1 MSDTPP
7 TRDEATPVEGG
18 PAGLATAH
26 VAPDAAGGAERL
38 EEPEDPRVTRV
49 AAARAAWTRHL
60 VDLGGRN
67 TLLWYRDLP
76 SGTLDLTTAHPGGV
90 AMLLAGRSSKLSD
103 LVREPAAL
111 EEARRRAR
119 AIAAKSRELAE
130 ERGILTCFLAIGMAT
145 WAVRLP
151 DGRPAPRAPAAPVL
165 LRSCTLRATGA
176 AQGDYQL
183 DLGPELELNP
193 VLVNYLAS
201 EQGITLDEDAL
212 EALATSG
219 PTFDPYPVY
228 AALAEVCADVPDFS
242 VTPRLVVGT
251 FSYAKLPMVADLAA
265 QGDALADHDV
275 VAALAGDPDALRAVR
290 FERDTGRVDLDD
302 PARDLL
308 VLDADSSQ
316 QEAIEAVRSGSHLVV
331 HGPPG
336 TGKSQTIANLVASL
350 AADGKRVLFVAEKRA
365 AIDAVVGRLDR
376 VGLGDLVLDLHA
388 GAHGRRRVARELVDG
403 LEKLG
408 RGTAADGRGGSDAAA
423 TATRV
428 TAPAAA
434 RRSAAERLGAHVRA
448 LHDRRDPWGVS
459 LHEVQEAVSAF
470 AGLPTPPRSRVRLR
484 GEALAALDRAGAA
497 RVAAS
502 VTTVASLA
510 DWDVDGADDP
520 WFGAGIRS
528 ADEAVEARERVE
540 RLHGGGIDEAADTL
554 AEVFR
559 GIQLPDAPT
568 TRDWASV
575 LATVGDVRDTLET
588 FRAEVFDIPLGDLV
602 AATGSAAYRREV
614 GSDLGFLDRW
624 RLRRQARS
632 LLRPGRPPADLHAAL
647 SAASDQRLAWRQLA
661 GSGGRPE
668 IPVELDRARA
678 SHAALVD
685 DLEWLDERLP
695 HDDDLDGSTGSTA
708 GGGSPGLLDQDL
720 ATVRARVAA
729 LAEATSR
736 LGVVP
741 AVRTALDELTACG
754 LRPLVDDLRARRVP
768 AEAAT
773 SEVEWVWWSS
783 LAEEVALRDP
793 RVAAHDG
800 RALTRTVGEFADA
813 DRAVVGENAT
823 RVLDAVAD
831 RVADVLREHPE
842 QETFLR
848 AEAARARRL
857 APLRDLVPRCPD
869 LVTAVRPCW
878 VMSPL
883 VVASV
888 LPPGQWFDV
897 VVFDEASQVPPAEA
911 VSAISRARQVVVA
924 GDSRQLPPTTFFTTV
939 TDGDPAAVGA
949 DEAIT
954 EGVESILDVLAAALP
969 SRRLTWHY
977 RSLDER
983 LIAFANAEVYEGS
996 LVTFP
1001 GTGTEPVVRHV
1012 LVDGHGIVAEG
1023 EAAVETT
1030 TTEVDRVV
1038 EVVLEHARTRPHR
1051 SLGVIALGSTHATR
1065 VDEALRRAL
1074 AGVDDDVLEFFDEH
1088 RPEAFFVKNL
1098 ERVQGDER
1106 DDVVLTVGYGK
1117 TPHGRVLHRFGPL
1130 NMEGGERRLNVAITR
1145 ARRSMTVVSS
1155 IAAGDLDPAR
1165 LKARG
1170 ALMLRDFLAYA
1181 AGAPLPG
1188 VAAVAVHAAATTGSV
1203 ADTGSTR
1210 PAVPARES
1218 APGADGGVT
1227 SVVLADLARRLRGHG
1242 LVVHEAMGASA
1253 DPVDLAVEDPARPG
1267 RLVLA
1272 VESDG
1277 PQYAAMRTARDRD
1290 RLRGEQLERLGWRHL
1305 RVWSTDVF
1313 RDPARDVARILEA
1326 VGHRE
1331 PSGD

>member
-1 MSDTPP
+1 MSDPPPRTDAARLVEGAPDVAPTPLEPSAP
-7 TRDEATPVEGG
+7 TPEEAT
-18 PAGLATAH
+18 ATPL
-26 VAPDAAGGAERL
+26 PDAADEQ
-38 EEPEDPRVTRV
+38 DPRSARV

-76 SGTLDLTTAHPGGV
+76 TGTLDLTTAHPGGV
-90 AMLLAGRSSKLSD
+90 AMLLAGRQTRLSD

-111 EEARRRAR
+111 DEARRRTR
-119 AIAAKSRELAE
+119 AIAAKTRELAQ
-130 ERGILTCFLAIGMAT
+130 ERGILTGFLAIGMAS

-151 DGRPAPRAPAAPVL
+151 DGRSAPRAPAAPVL
-165 LRSCTLRATGA
+165 LRACTLRATGA
-176 AQGDYQL
+176 AQGDFTL
-183 DLGPELELNP
+183 DLGQDLELNP
-193 VLVNYLAS
+193 VLVHYLAS
-201 EQGITLDEDAL
+201 EQGITLDADAI

-228 AALAEVCADVPDFS
+228 AALSEACSRVPDFS

-275 VAALAGDPDALRAVR
+275 VAALAGDPDALRSVR
-290 FERDTGRVDLDD
+290 SQLGPGRLGPDLDGGERDV
-302 PARDLL
+302 L

-316 QEAIEAVRSGSHLVV
+316 QEAVEAVRSGSHLVV

-336 TGKSQTIANLVASL
+336 TGKSQTIANLIGTL

-388 GAHGRRRVARELVDG
+388 GAHGRRRVARELVAALDG
-403 LEKLG
+403 VVAPQPRQGARSAGPLPEAG
-408 RGTAADGRGGSDAAA
+408 AA
-423 TATRV
+423 TAAGPAVSRV
-428 TAPAAA
+428 AAPAAA
-434 RRSAAERLGAHVRA
+434 RRAAADRLTEHVRV

-470 AGLPTPPRSRVRLR
+470 AGMPVPPRSRVRLH
-484 GEALAALDRAGAA
+484 GEHLTGLDRDAVA
-497 RVAAS
+497 RVAES

-510 DWDVDGADDP
+510 DWDAAGADDP
-520 WFGAGIRS
+520 WFGSGIRS
-528 ADEAVEARERVE
+528 AEEAGEAAQRVE
-540 RLHGGGIDEAADTL
+540 RLAGGGIDETAATL

-559 GIQLPDAPT
+559 GIRLPEAPT
-568 TRDWASV
+568 SEDWARV
-575 LATVGDVRDTLET
+575 LATVGEVRDTLEV
-588 FRAEVFDIPLGDLV
+588 FRPEVFDIPLDDLV
-602 AATGSAAYRREV
+602 TATGSSAYRRSV
-614 GSDLGFLDRW
+614 GSELGWLDRW

-632 LLRPGRPPADLHAAL
+632 LLRPGRPPADLHVAL
-647 SAASDQRLAWRQLA
+647 AAASDQRVAWRQLA

-678 SHAALVD
+678 AHASLVT
-685 DLEWLDERLP
+685 DLAWLDERLP
-695 HDDDLDGSTGSTA
+695 AGSTPLRA
-708 GGGSPGLLDQDL
+708 LDVPGLRHRIGGL
-720 ATVRARVAA
+720 AAA
-729 LAEATSR
+729 AGR
-736 LGVVP
+736 LGVAPTVT
-741 AVRTALDELTACG
+741 TALDALTASG
-754 LRPLVDDLRARRVP
+754 LRPLVDDLRDRGVP
-768 AEAAT
+768 AEQVGA
-773 SEVEWVWWSS
+773 EVEWVWWSS
-783 LAEEVALRDP
+783 LAEEVARRDP

-800 RALTRTVGEFADA
+800 RALTRTVGEFAA
-813 DRAVVGENAT
+813 SDRAVVAGNAE
-823 RVLDAVAD
+823 RVLAAVAD
-831 RVADVLREHPE
+831 HVAEVAREHPE
-842 QETFLR
+842 QETLLR
-848 AEAARARRL
+848 AEGARARRL
-857 APLRDLVPRCPD
+857 APLRELVSRCPD

-888 LPPGQWFDV
+888 LPPGVWFDV
-897 VVFDEASQVPPAEA
+897 VVFDEASQIPPAEA

-924 GDSRQLPPTTFFTTV
+924 GDARQLPPTSFFTTV

-954 EGVESILDVLAAALP
+954 EGAESILDVLAAALP
-969 SRRLTWHY
+969 ARRLSWHY

-1001 GTGTEPVVRHV
+1001 GTGTDPVVRHE
-1012 LVDGHGIVAEG
+1012 LVEGHGIVAEG

-1030 TTEVDRVV
+1030 TAEVARVV
-1038 EVVLEHARTRPHR
+1038 ELVVEHARTRPDR
-1051 SLGVIALGSTHATR
+1051 SLGVIALGITHAVR
-1065 VDEALRRAL
+1065 IEEALRRAL
-1074 AGVDDDVLEFFDEH
+1074 PGLDDGVLGFFDED

-1106 DDVVLTVGYGK
+1106 DDVILSVGYGK

-1130 NMEGGERRLNVAITR
+1130 NQEGGERRLNVAITR

-1165 LKARG
+1165 LRARG

-1181 AGAPLPG
+1181 ASGRLPG
-1188 VAAVAVHAAATTGSV
+1188 TAPDGPSGAAAPMAEHPVGSI
-1203 ADTGSTR
+1203 
-1210 PAVPARES
+1210 
-1218 APGADGGVT
+1218 
-1227 SVVLADLARRLRGHG
+1227 VLADLARRLRGHG
-1242 LVVHEAMGASA
+1242 LVVHEGVGAST
-1253 DPVDLAVEDPARPG
+1253 DPVDLAVEDPGRPG

-1277 PQYAAMRTARDRD
+1277 PQYAAMRTTRDRD
-1290 RLRGEQLERLGWRHL
+1290 RLRAEQLERLGWRHL

-1331 PSGD
+1331 PSGG

>member
-18 PAGLATAH
+18 PAGLPGTA
-26 VAPDAAGGAERL
+26 PEGPERL

-90 AMLLAGRSSKLSD
+90 AMLLAGRPSKLSD

-151 DGRPAPRAPAAPVL
+151 DGRTTPRSPAAPVL

-193 VLVNYLAS
+193 VLVNYLES

-228 AALAEVCADVPDFS
+228 AALAEACATVPDFS

-251 FSYAKLPMVADLAA
+251 FSYAKLPMVADLAV
-265 QGDALADHDV
+265 QGEALADHDV

-336 TGKSQTIANLVASL
+336 TGKSQTIANLIATL

-388 GAHGRRRVARELVDG
+388 GAHGRRRVARELVEG
-403 LEKLG
+403 LDRLG
-408 RGTAADGRGGSDAAA
+408 RGATADRGGRADAAS

-428 TAPAAA
+428 MAPAAA

-459 LHEVQEAVSAF
+459 LHDVQEAVSAF

-484 GEALAALDRAGAA
+484 GESLAALDRAAAA
-497 RVAAS
+497 RAAAS

-510 DWDVDGADDP
+510 DWDMAGADDP

-528 ADEAVEARERVE
+528 ADEALEARERVE
-540 RLHGGGIDEAADTL
+540 RLDGGAIDETAVTL
-554 AEVFR
+554 SEVFR
-559 GIQLPDAPT
+559 GIQLPDSPT
-568 TRDWASV
+568 TRDWARV
-575 LATVGDVRDTLET
+575 LATVGEVRDTLET

-602 AATGSAAYRREV
+602 EATGSSAYRREM
-614 GSDLGFLDRW
+614 GSSLGFLDRW

-647 SAASDQRLAWRQLA
+647 AAASEQRVAWRQLA

-668 IPVELDRARA
+668 IPVELDRARVA
-678 SHAALVD
+678 HTALVE

-695 HDDDLDGSTGSTA
+695 QGEDGDGSPALLDVDLD
-708 GGGSPGLLDQDL
+708 
-720 ATVRARVAA
+720 TVRTRVAA
-729 LAEATSR
+729 LAAASAR

-741 AVRTALDELTACG
+741 AVRAALDELTASG

-768 AEAAT
+768 AESAT
-773 SEVEWVWWSS
+773 AEVEWVWWSS

-793 RVAAHDG
+793 DVAAHDG

-831 RVADVLREHPE
+831 RVADVVREHPD

-888 LPPGQWFDV
+888 LPPGVWFDV

-911 VSAISRARQVVVA
+911 VSAISRGRQVVVA

-939 TDGDPAAVGA
+939 TNGDPAAVGA

-983 LIAFANAEVYEGS
+983 LIAFANAQVYEGS

-1001 GTGTEPVVRHV
+1001 GTGTDPVVRHV

-1038 EVVLEHARTRPHR
+1038 EVVLEHARTRPDR
-1051 SLGVIALGSTHATR
+1051 SLGVIALGITHATR

-1074 AGVDDDVLEFFDEH
+1074 ADVEDDVLEFFDEH

-1130 NMEGGERRLNVAITR
+1130 NIEGGERRLNVAITR

-1181 AGAPLPG
+1181 AGGPLPG
-1188 VAAVAVHAAATTGSV
+1188 GRGRARRAHGLTASAV
-1203 ADTGSTR
+1203 R
-1210 PAVPARES
+1210 PATDPLLRHRRPYLPL
-1218 APGADGGVT
+1218 APPPSLLCVN

-1242 LVVHEAMGASA
+1242 LVVHEAVGSSA

-1277 PQYAAMRTARDRD
+1277 PQYAAMRTTRDRD
-1290 RLRGEQLERLGWRHL
+1290 RLRAEQLERLGWRHL

>member
-1 MSDTPP
+1 MSDHPP
-7 TRDEATPVEGG
+7 TRDEATLVEGG
-18 PAGLATAH
+18 PAPA
-26 VAPDAAGGAERL
+26 VVPDPAPRP
-38 EEPEDPRVTRV
+38 EEPEDPRAARV
-49 AAARAAWTRHL
+49 ATARDAWTRHL

-90 AMLLAGRSSKLSD
+90 ASLLAGRQPRLSD
-103 LVREPAAL
+103 LVREPTAR
-111 EEARRRAR
+111 EDARRRAR

-130 ERGILTCFLAIGMAT
+130 ERGILTCFLAIGMAS

-151 DGRPAPRAPAAPVL
+151 DGRTAPRSPAAPVL
-165 LRSCTLRATGA
+165 LRSCALRATGA
-176 AQGDYQL
+176 AHGDYQL
-183 DLGPELELNP
+183 DLGPEFELNP
-193 VLVNYLAS
+193 VLVNYLES
-201 EQGITLDEDAL
+201 EQGISLDVDAL

-219 PTFDPYPVY
+219 STFDPYPLY
-228 AALAEVCADVPDFS
+228 AALGKACAAVPDFS
-242 VTPRLVVGT
+242 VTPRLVIGS

-290 FERDTGRVDLDD
+290 SELDRSRVDLDD
-302 PARDLL
+302 PERDLL

-316 QEAIEAVRSGSHLVV
+316 QEAIEAVRAGSHLVV

-336 TGKSQTIANLVASL
+336 TGKSQTIANLIATL

-403 LEKLG
+403 LERLG
-408 RGTAADGRGGSDAAA
+408 RGATDGRGSGSDAVAA
-423 TATRV
+423 ATRV
-428 TAPAAA
+428 AAPAAA
-434 RRSAAERLGAHVRA
+434 RRAAAHQLGDHVRA
-448 LHDRRDPWGVS
+448 LHDLREPWGVS

-470 AGLPTPPRSRVRLR
+470 AALPTPPRSRVRLR
-484 GEALAALDRAGAA
+484 GETLAALDREAAAG
-497 RVAAS
+497 VAAA

-510 DWDVDGADDP
+510 DWDEGGADDP
-520 WFGAGIRS
+520 WFGAGIRT
-528 ADEAVEARERVE
+528 ADEASEARERVA
-540 RLHGGGIDEAADTL
+540 RLDGGGVDDTARTL

-559 GIQLPDAPT
+559 GIQLPAAPT
-568 TRDWASV
+568 TSDWGRV

-588 FRAEVFDIPLGDLV
+588 FRPEVFDIPLDDLV
-602 AATGSAAYRREV
+602 AATGSSAHRRAT

-624 RLRRQARS
+624 RLRRQARA

-647 SAASDQRLAWRQLA
+647 AAASEQRVVWRQLA

-668 IPVELDRARA
+668 IPVELDRAHVA
-678 SHAALVD
+678 HAALVD
-685 DLEWLDERLP
+685 DLDWLDDRLLHGEP
-695 HDDDLDGSTGSTA
+695 ADGTPGAPGASGDRPGDSSGAKRLVDLDVATLRDRVAT
-708 GGGSPGLLDQDL
+708 L
-720 ATVRARVAA
+720 AAAIPRLAVVPTVR
-729 LAEATSR
+729 E
-736 LGVVP
+736 
-741 AVRTALDELTACG
+741 ALDRLTASG

-768 AEAAT
+768 AEQAT
-773 SEVEWVWWSS
+773 AEVEWVWWSS
-783 LAEEVALRDP
+783 LADEVALRDP
-793 RVAAHDG
+793 LVAAHDG
-800 RALTRTVGEFADA
+800 RALTRAIGEFAAA
-813 DRAVVGENAT
+813 DRAVVRENAA
-823 RVLDAVAD
+823 RVIAAVAD
-831 RVADVLREHPE
+831 RVAEVTREKPE

-848 AEAARARRL
+848 AEAARSRRL

-888 LPPGQWFDV
+888 LPPGTWFDV

-924 GDSRQLPPTTFFTTV
+924 GDSRQLPPTTFFTTA
-939 TDGDPAAVGA
+939 TDGDPSSVGA
-949 DEAIT
+949 EEAIT

-1001 GTGTEPVVRHV
+1001 GTGTDPVVRHV

-1030 TTEVDRVV
+1030 TSEVDRVV
-1038 EVVLEHARTRPHR
+1038 ELVLEHARSTPDR

-1074 AGVDDDVLEFFDEH
+1074 GGVEEDVLGFFDEN

-1106 DDVVLTVGYGK
+1106 DDVILTVGYGK

-1130 NMEGGERRLNVAITR
+1130 NIEGGERRLNVAITR

-1155 IAAGDLDPAR
+1155 IAAGDLDPTR
-1165 LKARG
+1165 LRARG
-1170 ALMLRDFLAYA
+1170 AVMLRDYLAYA

-1188 VAAVAVHAAATTGSV
+1188 VAAESTLATAASEPAAT
-1203 ADTGSTR
+1203 
-1210 PAVPARES
+1210 S
-1218 APGADGGVT
+1218 APDA
-1227 SVVLADLARRLRGHG
+1227 
-1242 LVVHEAMGASA
+1242 EAG
-1253 DPVDLAVEDPARPG
+1253 
-1267 RLVLA
+1267 
-1272 VESDG
+1272 
-1277 PQYAAMRTARDRD
+1277 
-1290 RLRGEQLERLGWRHL
+1290 
-1305 RVWSTDVF
+1305 
-1313 RDPARDVARILEA
+1313 
-1326 VGHRE
+1326 
-1331 PSGD
+1331 

>member
-18 PAGLATAH
+18 PAGLPGT
-26 VAPDAAGGAERL
+26 VPDGDPDPAPHGAGRL

-76 SGTLDLTTAHPGGV
+76 SGTLDLSTAHPGGV
-90 AMLLAGRSSKLSD
+90 AMLLAGRPTRLSD

-151 DGRPAPRAPAAPVL
+151 DGRAAPRSPAAPVL

-193 VLVNYLAS
+193 VLVNYLES

-219 PTFDPYPVY
+219 PTFDPYPAY
-228 AALAEVCADVPDFS
+228 AALAEACSAVPDFS
-242 VTPRLVVGT
+242 VQPRLVVGT
-251 FSYAKLPMVADLAA
+251 FSYAKLPMVADLAT

-336 TGKSQTIANLVASL
+336 TGKSQTIANLIATL

-403 LEKLG
+403 LERLG
-408 RGTAADGRGGSDAAA
+408 RGATADPRGGRGGGADAAA
-423 TATRV
+423 ATRV
-428 TAPAAA
+428 MAPAAA

-459 LHEVQEAVSAF
+459 LHDVQEAVSAF
-470 AGLPTPPRSRVRLR
+470 AALPRPPRSRVRLR
-484 GEALAALDRAGAA
+484 GEALTALDRAAAA
-497 RVAAS
+497 RMAAS
-502 VTTVASLA
+502 VTTLASLA
-510 DWDVDGADDP
+510 DWDAEGADDP

-540 RLHGGGIDEAADTL
+540 RLDGGGIDDTAATL
-554 AEVFR
+554 SDVFR
-559 GIQLPDAPT
+559 GIQLPAAPT
-568 TRDWASV
+568 TRDWARV

-602 AATGSAAYRREV
+602 AATGSAAYRRET

-647 SAASDQRLAWRQLA
+647 SAASDQRVAWRQLA

-678 SHAALVD
+678 SHVALVD

-695 HDDDLDGSTGSTA
+695 HDDGNGNGSGSGKGA
-708 GGGSPGLLDQDL
+708 PPGSGPGLLDLDL
-720 ATVRARVAA
+720 ATLRTRVGA
-729 LAEATSR
+729 LAAATGR
-736 LGVVP
+736 LGVAP
-741 AVRTALDELTACG
+741 AVRTALDELTASG
-754 LRPLVDDLRARRVP
+754 LRPVVDDLRARRVP

-793 RVAAHDG
+793 HVAAHDG

-831 RVADVLREHPE
+831 RVADVVREHPD

-888 LPPGQWFDV
+888 LPPGLWFDV

-949 DEAIT
+949 RRGDHRGCRVHPRRARRR
-954 EGVESILDVLAAALP
+954 AAQSPAHLALP
-969 SRRLTWHY
+969 LARRAPHRVRQL
-977 RSLDER
+977 
-983 LIAFANAEVYEGS
+983 
-996 LVTFP
+996 P
-1001 GTGTEPVVRHV
+1001 GLRGVPRD
-1012 LVDGHGIVAEG
+1012 LPGHGHRPGRAPRARRRARHRRRGGGCRRDDHCRGRPGRRGGARARPHPARPVARRHR
-1023 EAAVETT
+1023 A
-1030 TTEVDRVV
+1030 RH
-1038 EVVLEHARTRPHR
+1038 HARRPGR
-1051 SLGVIALGSTHATR
+1051 RGAAPCARRRRRRRRRAR
-1065 VDEALRRAL
+1065 VLRRAPSRGVL
-1074 AGVDDDVLEFFDEH
+1074 RQEPRARAG
-1088 RPEAFFVKNL
+1088 R
-1098 ERVQGDER
+1098 
-1106 DDVVLTVGYGK
+1106 
-1117 TPHGRVLHRFGPL
+1117 
-1130 NMEGGERRLNVAITR
+1130 R
-1145 ARRSMTVVSS
+1145 ARRHRPD
-1155 IAAGDLDPAR
+1155 GRLRQDPAR
-1165 LKARG
+1165 AR
-1170 ALMLRDFLAYA
+1170 A
-1181 AGAPLPG
+1181 APL
-1188 VAAVAVHAAATTGSV
+1188 
-1203 ADTGSTR
+1203 R
-1210 PAVPARES
+1210 PAQH
-1218 APGADGGVT
+1218 
-1227 SVVLADLARRLRGHG
+1227 RG
-1242 LVVHEAMGASA
+1242 
-1253 DPVDLAVEDPARPG
+1253 R
-1267 RLVLA
+1267 
-1272 VESDG
+1272 
-1277 PQYAAMRTARDRD
+1277 
-1290 RLRGEQLERLGWRHL
+1290 
-1305 RVWSTDVF
+1305 
-1313 RDPARDVARILEA
+1313 
-1326 VGHRE
+1326 
-1331 PSGD
+1331 

>member
-1 MSDTPP
+1 MTNLPL
-7 TRDEATPVEGG
+7 TRDEASPVEGG
-18 PAGLATAH
+18 PSPA
-26 VAPDAAGGAERL
+26 VVPDAAPRPEVPDA
-38 EEPEDPRVTRV
+38 PEDPRAARV
-49 AAARAAWTRHL
+49 ASARAAWTRHL

-90 AMLLAGRSSKLSD
+90 ASLLAGRATRLSD

-111 EEARRRAR
+111 EDARRRVR

-151 DGRPAPRAPAAPVL
+151 DGRPVPRSPSAPVL
-165 LRSCTLRATGA
+165 LRSCTLSATGA

-193 VLVNYLAS
+193 VLVNYLRS

-212 EALATSG
+212 EALATTG
-219 PTFDPYPVY
+219 PTLDPYPVY
-228 AALAEVCADVPDFS
+228 AALAEECAAVPDFS
-242 VTPRLVVGT
+242 VTPRLVIGT

-290 FERDTGRVDLDD
+290 SELDRRRVDLDD
-302 PARDLL
+302 PDRDLL

-316 QEAIEAVRSGSHLVV
+316 QEAIEAVRAGSHLVV

-336 TGKSQTIANLVASL
+336 TGKSQTIANLIATL

-365 AIDAVVGRLDR
+365 AIDAVVGRLGR

-388 GAHGRRRVARELVDG
+388 GAHGRRRVARELVEG
-403 LEKLG
+403 LERLG
-408 RGTAADGRGGSDAAA
+408 RGTSGDRLSGADAVAA
-423 TATRV
+423 ATRV

-434 RRSAAERLGAHVRA
+434 RRAAAHQLGDHVHA
-448 LHDRRDPWGVS
+448 LHDVREPWGVS

-470 AGLPTPPRSRVRLR
+470 SALPTPPRSRVRLR
-484 GEALAALDRAGAA
+484 GGTLAALDRDQAA
-497 RVAAS
+497 AAAAA

-510 DWDVDGADDP
+510 DWDGGGADDP

-528 ADEAVEARERVE
+528 ADEATEARERVE
-540 RLHGGGIDEAADTL
+540 RLDGGGVDDTARTL

-559 GIQLPDAPT
+559 GIQLPEAPT
-568 TRDWASV
+568 TRDWGRV

-588 FRAEVFDIPLGDLV
+588 FRPEVFDIPLGDLV
-602 AATGSAAYRREV
+602 AATGSTAHRRAA

-624 RLRRQARS
+624 RLRRQARA

-647 SAASDQRLAWRQLA
+647 AAASEQRVAWRGLA

-668 IPVELDRARA
+668 IPVELDRARVAHA
-678 SHAALVD
+678 SLVD
-685 DLEWLDERLP
+685 DLDWLDERLP
-695 HDDDLDGSTGSTA
+695 QDGAVDAPGPQRLVDL
-708 GGGSPGLLDQDL
+708 DL
-720 ATVRARVAA
+720 ATLRARVAA
-729 LAEATSR
+729 LAAAAPR

-741 AVRTALDELTACG
+741 AVREALDGLTASG
-754 LRPLVDDLRARRVP
+754 LGPLVDDLRARRVP
-768 AEAAT
+768 AEQAT
-773 SEVEWVWWSS
+773 PEVEWVWWSS
-783 LAEEVALRDP
+783 LADEVALRDP
-793 RVAAHDG
+793 LVAAHDG
-800 RALTRTVGEFADA
+800 RALTRAVGEFAEA
-813 DRAVVGENAT
+813 DRAVVGENAA
-823 RVLDAVAD
+823 RVLSAVAD
-831 RVADVLREHPE
+831 HVAEVARDKPE

-848 AEAARARRL
+848 AEAARSRRL

-888 LPPGQWFDV
+888 LPPGLWFDV

-939 TDGDPAAVGA
+939 TEGESSSVGA
-949 DEAIT
+949 DEALT

-969 SRRLTWHY
+969 SRRLSWHY

-1001 GTGTEPVVRHV
+1001 GTGTDPVVHHV

-1030 TTEVDRVV
+1030 TSEVDRVV
-1038 EVVLEHARTRPHR
+1038 ELVLEHARTSPDR
-1051 SLGVIALGSTHATR
+1051 SLGVIALGITHATR

-1074 AGVDDDVLEFFDEH
+1074 AGVEEDVLAFFDEH

-1106 DDVVLTVGYGK
+1106 DDVILTVGYGK

-1130 NMEGGERRLNVAITR
+1130 NIEGGERRLNVAITR

-1165 LKARG
+1165 LRARG

-1188 VAAVAVHAAATTGSV
+1188 VAAEPPTAAAETT
-1203 ADTGSTR
+1203 A
-1210 PAVPARES
+1210 AE
-1218 APGADGGVT
+1218 PGPTATDADGRGVH
-1227 SVVLADLARRLRGHG
+1227 SVVLADLGRRLRRHG
-1242 LVVHEAMGASA
+1242 LVVHEAVGASA
-1253 DPVDLAVEDPARPG
+1253 DPVDLAVEDPAHPG
-1267 RLVLA
+1267 RLLLA

-1277 PQYAAMRTARDRD
+1277 PQYAAMRTTRDRD
-1290 RLRGEQLERLGWRHL
+1290 RLRAEQLERLGWRHL

-1331 PSGD
+1331 PSDD